1 MRTENYPIPTTYH
14 QRDKLYSDGELFSS
28 PLANDAKNP
37 QLYPPTRYE
46 PTEPRRLSTEVP
58 TFTPRISQLQDQL
71 VD

>member
-14 QRDKLYSDGELFSS
+14 QRDKLYNDGELFSS

-46 PTEPRRLSTEVP
+46 PTEPRR
-58 TFTPRISQLQDQL
+58 
-71 VD
+71 